1 MDRLVITI
9 HPRPPT
15 KVCCVVNAVLPPRV
29 TAIWRRFSASLKAP
43 VDAQGVDG
51 IRRLSPACRDSP
63 PNRPAVSVLVR
74 LKRRAK
80 VGPKVGP
87 AKRIDMKS

>member
-43 VDAQGVDG
+43 
-51 IRRLSPACRDSP
+51 IRLTLKAWTASGAYH
-63 PNRPAVSVLVR
+63 RPAAIARQIVLPCPCLSVSSVAQKWD
-74 LKRRAK
+74 LKWDRRNAL
-80 VGPKVGP
+80 
-87 AKRIDMKS
+87 I